1 MPDAQRRLV
10 VRPRVR
16 GAGGTVVLHELFEE
30 RRDPLQELGVARDD
44 VARAQAAERTVRD
57 LGVDRPERAAER
69 DQLRIAE
76 AAVGAHEPGRQ
87 LPRLRE
93 QAPADGVGVGAVGLR
108 PLEDDRPEAL
118 DELPD
123 RPRQDVVVAAL
134 RHHPGI
140 IVARAPQT

>member
-1 MPDAQRRLV
+1 MPERRFV

-16 GAGGTVVLHELFEE
+16 GAGGTVVLHELFEQ
-30 RRDPLQELGVARDD
+30 RRDLLQELGVAGDD
-44 VARAQAAERTVRD
+44 VALAQPAERTVRD

-108 PLEDDRPEAL
+108 PLEDDRLEAL

-140 IVARAPQT
+140 IVARARQT